1 MSNKICY
8 HCGDDVIGKGISYDD
23 KSFCCNGC
31 KSVYELLSENQLDNF
46 YSLEQ
51 NSGVKPSQINA
62 HKYSFLD
69 VPEIKTKYIDF
80 ENDKMLQITLSL
92 PSIHC
97 SSCIYLLENLQRI
110 DKNVIDC
117 EVNFTKRQ
125 AVIRILPTFK
135 LSELA
140 VLLDQ
145 IGYAPNFSSQKE
157 VIKKKNKTYLY
168 KLGVAGFAFG
178 SIMLWSFPEYLGIE
192 DNNPE
197 FRSFTSYLSL
207 LVSIPVLLY
216 SANEYLIS
224 AYKVIRNKSINLDVP
239 ISIGIIAL
247 YGQSCWQIISSQGP
261 GYMDSFAGFVF
272 FLLIGKWFQS
282 KSYDSLAFDRD
293 YSSYFPV
300 AVTRINSEISEIV
313 EIEKVEPGDTI
324 LLRNDEVLPCDS
336 KLESDECMIDYSFV
350 TGESDTTKIKKGDH
364 VFAGGKIIGP
374 KTLFKVSSKS
384 NRSKLT
390 QLWNKNN
397 AKANKEQEA
406 DKTSI
411 FFLLAVLI
419 IALVSGIIWW
429 SIDSSR
435 VTEIVVAILIVA
447 CPCALALSKPFT
459 FGNIMRVLG
468 RKGLYL
474 KSTEVIEDINKIN
487 TVVFDKTGTLTTGSN
502 GKVQMLGEPNSSQLE
517 ALILLSSSNTHPLSR
532 KITSHIKNQVNNNIE
547 HDIIDFSELS
557 GQGVSGIVNQNRYK
571 LGSAQYTGIQKSN
584 QSSSTFFT
592 ENDVLIAEF
601 SFQSEPRNNIE
612 VSLKALQ
619 EKYNTYLLSGDNEK
633 DLDVFKAHFK
643 SNEHLLFNQSP
654 QEKLEFIKKEEQKGN
669 HILMIGDGLNDSGA
683 LLEATVGFAV
693 SEDVFRFTPNADAIL
708 DAQSINRLHL
718 LLKSANYSN
727 TILAVCYSFSIL
739 YNIIGLGFAISGQLT
754 PLVAAI
760 LMPLSSISIVLIS
773 TFLSRFLA
781 K

>member
-727 TILAVCYSFSIL
+727 TILAVCYLFSIL

>member
-97 SSCIYLLENLQRI
+97 SSCIYLLENLKRI

-207 LVSIPVLLY
+207 FVSIPVLLY

-397 AKANKEQEA
+397 AKTNKEQEA

-502 GKVQMLGEPNSSQLE
+502 GKVQMFGEPNSSQLE